1 MTTCE
6 DVTEHERLNTR
17 LGEQNGRLRD
27 QEKALKAQNL
37 ILDAALETMSQGL
50 CMFDAEQKVVT
61 CNARYAQM
69 YGFTMEQVKPGTRL
83 QEIIQLRVANG
94 LYADRKPEEYMQR
107 AHRPRCWRPPTPS
120 TS

>member
-17 LGEQNGRLRD
+17 LGDQNGRLRD

-37 ILDAALETMSQGL
+37 ILDTALKTMSQGL

-69 YGFTMEQVKPGTRL
+69 YGLTMEQVKPGTSL
-83 QEIIQLRVANG
+83 QRSFSCASPT
-94 LYADRKPEEYMQR
+94 ASMRDRKPEEITP
-107 AHRPRCWRPPTPS
+107 ATASPRCWSHPTPS